1 MTRRRLGGCSKN
13 SPHGDREAQ
22 SGRVDLVRVL
32 QVIPGTE
39 GRNEILES
47 IVKSATGE
55 VDLEFATLGDGDGEF
70 AVFLREHGIPLHVLG
85 SGLSLR
91 LAVRLRAAARLSGA
105 DVVQA
110 HGHVAGRLLAL
121 ATVGWSGR
129 PATAVA
135 RHHNLFHHIVRK
147 RINVLVDRLII
158 RRVDLMVASSTSV
171 GDTLISE
178 GCAMER
184 LAFATNGRD
193 WDRQL
198 DMDAVDAHRATRRA
212 AHRLV
217 AVGNLKLEKDYP
229 TMLRAMARLVESGVD
244 AELVIAGK
252 GSPEACRD
260 FDSLVAELGLDDRV
274 KLADWVPDVLE
285 LMQSA
290 DALVHASLDEASPQA
305 VYEAAGL
312 QVPVVATWAG
322 GIRDI
327 LGRHQELVVP
337 GDDLELASQLADV
350 LGDPDGSARRAE
362 RIAVDIRDRYSS
374 ARCGSS
380 YLRTCRLAVAKR
392 HGQRHAG

>member
-1 MTRRRLGGCSKN
+1 
-13 SPHGDREAQ
+13 
-22 SGRVDLVRVL
+22 
-32 QVIPGTE
+32 
-39 GRNEILES
+39 
-47 IVKSATGE
+47 
-55 VDLEFATLGDGDGEF
+55 
-70 AVFLREHGIPLHVLG
+70 
-85 SGLSLR
+85 
-91 LAVRLRAAARLSGA
+91 
-105 DVVQA
+105 
-110 HGHVAGRLLAL
+110 
-121 ATVGWSGR
+121 
-129 PATAVA
+129 
-135 RHHNLFHHIVRK
+135 
-147 RINVLVDRLII
+147 
-158 RRVDLMVASSTSV
+158 
-171 GDTLISE
+171 
-178 GCAMER
+178 MER

-244 AELVIAGK
+244 AELVIAGT

-260 FDSLVAELGLDDRV
+260 FNSLVAELGLDDRV

-362 RIAVDIRDRYSS
+362 RVAVDIRDRYSS

-380 YLRTCRLAVAKR
+380 YLRTCRLAVARR